1 MNGLTNVVSFHYST
15 TPSLSV
21 IKKVAKS
28 IPSDKE
34 TVVACIGT
42 DCSSGDSLG
51 PIVGTLL
58 QAEHFSNV
66 IGTLNDPLD
75 FGNYQTKFDEKYGER
90 DNLFVI
96 AVDAAFGYP
105 TEVEQI
111 IVRKGGLIPGSSL
124 WEAKHE
130 FGDLTVMGVINSL
143 GPNNEQV
150 LHTTSLRVVLN
161 MALVISHLLLDVFR
175 KLE

>member
-1 MNGLTNVVSFHYST
+1 MTNVVSFHYST

-66 IGTLNDPLD
+66 IGTLDDPLD
-75 FGNYQTKFDEKYGER
+75 FDNYQSKFDEKYGKK

-105 TEVEQI
+105 AEVEQI
-111 IVRKGGLIPGSSL
+111 IVRKGGLIPGSGL
-124 WEAKHE
+124 WEAKRG
-130 FGDLTVMGVINSL
+130 FGDLTVMGVVNPL
-143 GPNNEQV
+143 GPNNIQT
-150 LHTTSLRVVLN
+150 LHTTSLRIVLN

-175 KLE
+175 ELG